1 MEQKK
6 VVVYETQQ
14 VNELTGENLST
25 ESVFIQDGDLVKG
38 GVQDRIMSNDFIVP
52 PKSGRRPVA
61 AFGFVNFCIGAC
73 FLLDEAKIKSEGE
86 DTASRKQ
93 ASRKTSQ

>member
-38 GVQDRIMSNDFIVP
+38 GVQDRIIVP

-93 ASRKTSQ
+93 TSRKTSQ